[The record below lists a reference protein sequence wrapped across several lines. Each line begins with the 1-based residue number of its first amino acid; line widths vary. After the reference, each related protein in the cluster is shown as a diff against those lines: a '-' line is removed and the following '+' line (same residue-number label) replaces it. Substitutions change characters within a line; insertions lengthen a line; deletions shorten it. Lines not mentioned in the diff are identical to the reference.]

1 MQAASLA
8 SKLDRA
14 AQTAAANTKEGIR
27 TVTAETVDEVADDAV
42 TAHVDR
48 RGGRW
53 MLGAYAAMTTATIGR
68 QATTRGLTDAVGS
81 RGKLMV
87 EVSGR
92 DYCQEFEG
100 EAVVGTFKSSRLDW
114 GTRPPPSH
122 LEVERLTLRIERQL
136 SP

>member
-1 MQAASLA
+1 
-8 SKLDRA
+8 
-14 AQTAAANTKEGIR
+14 
-27 TVTAETVDEVADDAV
+27 
-42 TAHVDR
+42 
-48 RGGRW
+48 

-100 EAVVGTFKSSRLDW
+100 EAVVGDPL
-114 GTRPPPSH
+114 PPFHPH
-122 LEVERLTLRIERQL
+122 CTCLAVAA
-136 SP
+136 